1 MKNNKKNIA
10 DTMEENFIKGLTGK
24 EEETS
29 KARLLTSSE
38 PLPNEML
45 PIKRLYTVC
54 LISIILGIIIT
65 PLAGIGILGL
75 IIVYLIDISLVD
87 HKLQRLRRAK
97 FKFVADVNDNKLFE
111 VMQSIFISKYGMLVE
126 KTEDG
131 KMTLSHD
138 GYIYDILL
146 QPDNT
151 FVIWWRTGVKKALLP
166 SNTYKSYRK
175 ILAAMGIIAYEIQ
188 KAFKI
193 NYDIIRS

>member
-1 MKNNKKNIA
+1 MENKKKNIT
-10 DTMEENFIKGLTGK
+10 DVMREGFIRGAMGK

-29 KARLLTSSE
+29 KARLVTSSE

-54 LISIILGIIIT
+54 IICIVLGVIMT
-65 PLAGIGILGL
+65 PLVGIGILGL
-75 IIVYLIDISLVD
+75 IIVYLVDESLVD
-87 HKLQRLRRAK
+87 HKLGRLRRAK
-97 FKFVADVNDNKLFE
+97 FKFVADVDNTRLFE

-131 KMTLSHD
+131 AMTLSHD

-151 FVIWWRTGVKKALLP
+151 FVIWWRTGIKKALLP

-188 KAFKI
+188 KAFKV
-193 NYDIIRS
+193 NYDIICS